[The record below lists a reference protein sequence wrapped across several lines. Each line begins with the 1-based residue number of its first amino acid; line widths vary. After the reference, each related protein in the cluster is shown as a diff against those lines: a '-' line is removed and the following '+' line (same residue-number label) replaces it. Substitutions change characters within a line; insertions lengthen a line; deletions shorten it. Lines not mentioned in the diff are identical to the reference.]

1 MEVFLLHEVCAIGC
15 ELVGGEIIHC
25 NSIGKSGDVEGI
37 GRVYRFWRGHRKVDY
52 NKASVGKREG

>member
-1 MEVFLLHEVCAIGC
+1 M
-15 ELVGGEIIHC
+15 
-25 NSIGKSGDVEGI
+25 EGI